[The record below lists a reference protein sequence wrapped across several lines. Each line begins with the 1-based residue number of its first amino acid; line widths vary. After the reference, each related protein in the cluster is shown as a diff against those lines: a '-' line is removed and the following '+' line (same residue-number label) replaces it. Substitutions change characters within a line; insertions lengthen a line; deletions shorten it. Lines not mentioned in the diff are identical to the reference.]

1 MACALSGC
9 ASSERSDMDMQGAA
23 EHADSM
29 LDAVLEKIQPSVM
42 WTHGPTTV
50 GSCDVSRRRVVMTV
64 VSPVRRGSLLGLVD
78 RFWRSNGYRMT
89 AVNNDAEFP
98 AVYAQTEQ
106 GFGVSL
112 RFGGEGQAFLQVD
125 TPCVQE
131 SEVADSTSRATAPTY
146 EGMEHIPR
154 PNIRD
159 GFWSAGASVARSV
172 GSS

>member
-1 MACALSGC
+1 M
-9 ASSERSDMDMQGAA
+9 
-23 EHADSM
+23 
-29 LDAVLEKIQPSVM
+29 
-42 WTHGPTTV
+42 
-50 GSCDVSRRRVVMTV
+50 
-64 VSPVRRGSLLGLVD
+64 
-78 RFWRSNGYRMT
+78 
-89 AVNNDAEFP
+89 
-98 AVYAQTEQ
+98 
-106 GFGVSL
+106 SL